1 MKTVKS
7 VSEIM
12 GISIRALRYYDEIGL
27 LKPTQLT
34 EGGYRLYDDKALE
47 KLQIIMAFRE
57 LGVPL
62 ADVKKVMDSSYNKK
76 QTLSV
81 LKSLLEHEQNRLDKM
96 IELITD
102 SIKGKGINNTSFGIF
117 DKPYVQQMVD
127 VSLKGL
133 LAFQ

>member
-7 VSEIM
+7 VSETM

-57 LGVPL
+57 LDVPL
-62 ADVKKVMDSSYNKK
+62 ADVKKIMDSSYYNKK

-102 SIKGKGINNTSFGIF
+102 SIKGINTTSFEAF
-117 DKPYVQQMVD
+117 DKSHVRQMVD
-127 VSLKGL
+127 ASLKGL